1 MRDVLVNDVF
11 VWRVLVELDVGDL
24 ERAHGLDGG
33 RQRGVSRVGAPPAL
47 KVLPRGSEG
56 PKNLRAVEPLAGAV
70 LAKAHRRVP
79 RTINIFKT
87 QNSQVKTQN

>member
-1 MRDVLVNDVF
+1 VNDVF

-70 LAKAHRRVP
+70 LAKAHRRV
-79 RTINIFKT
+79 TSNDQYLQNAKLT
-87 QNSQVKTQN
+87 SQNSKLN